1 LAAQAL
7 GVVGRRASL
16 RLPADVLRLGLGE
29 MSELLLCGQNAVPA
43 KALRSGYVFRHPGL
57 AGALRQ
63 LVG

>member
-1 LAAQAL
+1 
-7 GVVGRRASL
+7 
-16 RLPADVLRLGLGE
+16 LGLGE